1 MKLSEE
7 AQWVRSSLK
16 GGDSPLTEKL
26 SLRHG
31 EGDLQDPQLP
41 GDAEL
46 PLEVLE
52 VAVEDPPA
60 LVEEAAEDDVA
71 LAVGVVERRWVH
83 APPDDPGGQ
92 GDLVGDAGCSI
103 TQKGLSV
110 HGWFKFSSN
119 DGVGVRASEAGIC
132 LERRPS
138 LDGLHDRLK
147 FLQSAGIANMFEA
160 WTNLIEHTAKGVSS
174 ASPEGVH
181 SISICID
188 QVQSVLVEVHDV
200 LEDQRRLVG
209 RKVHLGSHI
218 VICGGKMTVASE
230 LLGDDLL
237 VQQMLLSKAEG
248 IKLRLCSEIL
258 EKPNEVNVTVG
269 VGVMAQ
275 PQPFEGWLCQRL
287 RTSIAIIDVFHSNSN
302 SKLLINK

>member
-1 MKLSEE
+1 MSIVVILQVLKLLSTD
-7 AQWVRSSLK
+7 QLSFLHVRRH
-16 GGDSPLTEKL
+16 
-26 SLRHG
+26 LRHL
-31 EGDLQDPQLP
+31 EFVLE
-41 GDAEL
+41 AEL

-147 FLQSAGIANMFEA
+147 FLQSAGIANMLEV

-181 SISICID
+181 SSSICID

-218 VICGGKMTVASE
+218 VICCGKITVASE

-237 VQQMLLSKAEG
+237 VQQMQLSKAEG
-248 IKLRLCSEIL
+248 IKLRLFSVIL
-258 EKPNEVNVTVG
+258 QKHHEVNVTVG
-269 VGVMAQ
+269 IGVMTK
-275 PQPFEGWLCQRL
+275 PQPFEGWLCQRP
-287 RTSIAIIDVFHSNSN
+287 RTSIAIIDGLHSKY
-302 SKLLINK
+302 KLDFKK